1 MSDLGNKKTAS
12 GRCPSTVYLLYR
24 IASIEKVPFLI
35 GRSFLSG
42 PLQPATQDSLGL
54 FPVNISLPAF
64 SWHLPFSGFYK
75 IFSDSKK
82 PANADVYGLF
92 PAPRVG
98 LEPTTTRLTAEC
110 STIELSRNLWGLCP
124 QNRILT
130 AEPASPW
137 LSLRPISMRQL
148 CASLRLHPAPI
159 YPVVSGGT
167 PGRSLGGLI
176 SRGASR
182 LDAFSAYPCRA
193 WLPCHGIDSQQ
204 VHQRPVR
211 PGPLV
216 LRTAPLRYPAPA
228 PDRDRTVSRRS
239 EPSSRTALMGEQP
252 NPWDL
257 LQPQDAMSRH
267 RGAKPL
273 RRCELLGVISLLS
286 PG

>member
-1 MSDLGNKKTAS
+1 M
-12 GRCPSTVYLLYR
+12 Y
-24 IASIEKVPFLI
+24 
-35 GRSFLSG
+35 
-42 PLQPATQDSLGL
+42 
-54 FPVNISLPAF
+54 
-64 SWHLPFSGFYK
+64 
-75 IFSDSKK
+75 
-82 PANADVYGLF
+82 
-92 PAPRVG
+92 
-98 LEPTTTRLTAEC
+98 
-110 STIELSRNLWGLCP
+110 P
-124 QNRILT
+124 QNRTLNQNHT
-130 AEPASPW
+130 FHPVSSSSW
-137 LSLRPISMRQL
+137 LSTRPISKCQL
-148 CASLRLHPAPI
+148 CMLPCLHFTPI
-159 YPVVSGGT
+159 YPVLSGGT
-167 PGRSLGGLI
+167 CGFIHGYPIL
-176 SRGASR
+176 RGASR
-182 LDAFSAYPCRA
+182 LDAFSVYPFPA
-193 WLPCHGIDSQQ
+193 WLPCCGVGLQQ